1 MTCLRLSFIG
11 SWTGRATIPNTHPI
25 NESMR
30 ASTKPLGRDEMALDY
45 RDAAFQCEDGALNDE
60 WDLRKMGV
68 DLEATIKAIQR
79 QGEASAAAPILHH
92 HETVDAF
99 LSSFLLQM
107 GMTETLDWFQME
119 WAELVQRGVVDA
131 QQVEM
136 VPDVYVEIQH
146 LVRKLKNIQQEGK
159 EYREASS
166 AAVDIL
172 EKARKARHIQQMH
185 HQRVLI
191 EKKRLIEELR
201 KLKVKYNR
209 CESELKRW
217 NEKYHTVV
225 RQTVMMRWKRDQAA
239 ELANQT
245 GKLALESTC
254 DHLNL

>member
-1 MTCLRLSFIG
+1 MRLSFSD
-11 SWTGRATIPNTHPI
+11 SWTGNKATIPNTQPI

-30 ASTKPLGRDEMALDY
+30 ASTEPLEKDEMAPDY
-45 RDAAFQCEDGALNDE
+45 RDAAFQCEDGALNDD
-60 WDLRKMGV
+60 WDLRKEGA
-68 DLEATIKAIQR
+68 DLEATIKAIQSR
-79 QGEASAAAPILHH
+79 GEASAAAPILHQR
-92 HETVDAF
+92 ETMDTF
-99 LSSFLLQM
+99 LSSFLFQM
-107 GMTETLDWFQME
+107 GMTETLDWFQIE
-119 WAELVQRGVVDA
+119 WAELIRRGVVDA

-172 EKARKARHIQQMH
+172 EKARKARHIQQMR

-191 EKKRLIEELR
+191 EKNRLIEELR

-209 CESELKRW
+209 YESELKRW
-217 NEKYHTVV
+217 NEKYHAVV
-225 RQTVMMRWKRDQAA
+225 KQTILMRWKRDKAA

-254 DHLNL
+254 DLLNL